1 LNKDISRQEE
11 KKKLKVKLENE
22 AKITRLQEEYS
33 RKLKRD
39 RGKRERELNDNLKRF
54 EAAQK
59 RKADLEI
66 EAYRQEQEEKFNK
79 NSEVT
84 EILGNKR
91 RNSLKNEYQKRVEQE
106 RKRIEGM
113 SILD

>member
-1 LNKDISRQEE
+1 V
-11 KKKLKVKLENE
+11 KVKSENE
-22 AKITRLQEEYS
+22 AKITRLQEDYS
-33 RKLKRD
+33 KKLKRD
-39 RGKRERELNDNLKRF
+39 REKREKELKDNLKRF

-66 EAYRQEQEEKFNK
+66 ESYRQEQEENFNK

-84 EILGNKR
+84 EILGKKR

-106 RKRIEGM
+106 RKRIEGK
-113 SILD
+113 SILYYNLI